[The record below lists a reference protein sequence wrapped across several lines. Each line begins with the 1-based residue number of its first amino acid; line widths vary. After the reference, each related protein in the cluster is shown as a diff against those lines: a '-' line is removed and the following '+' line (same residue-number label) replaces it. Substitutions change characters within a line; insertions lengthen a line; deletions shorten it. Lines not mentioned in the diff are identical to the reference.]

1 MVLLILHYFYGI
13 SKHIYVKI
21 YNIYIHMDFRGM
33 DVCLF
38 EYFGSIEFGNP
49 IVLARKRWSSPIDFS
64 ALVLRIQDSHQGANR
79 I

>member
-1 MVLLILHYFYGI
+1 MVLLILHYFYGK
-13 SKHIYVKI
+13 SKHIYV
-21 YNIYIHMDFRGM
+21 NIYIHMDFRGM

-38 EYFGSIEFGNP
+38 EYFSGIEFGNP